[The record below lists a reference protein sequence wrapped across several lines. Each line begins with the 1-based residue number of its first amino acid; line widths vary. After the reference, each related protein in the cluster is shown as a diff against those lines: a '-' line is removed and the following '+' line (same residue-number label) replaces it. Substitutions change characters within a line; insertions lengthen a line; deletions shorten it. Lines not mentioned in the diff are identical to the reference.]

1 MFEYFI
7 AKRYLRSKNKLNFIT
22 IISVLSTIGIT
33 IGVAAL
39 IIVLSVLNGFGGLV
53 TSMLVNFDPH
63 IRIVST
69 SNKTDEFNKLETF
82 LTNSAEVKSFS
93 TFAEG
98 KSLLMKNKAIEIL
111 NLKGIPITNKE
122 STKRLSNKIRFG
134 EFDLEKTNGFDKII
148 LSLPI
153 AMRLSCK
160 IGDTLFATS
169 AIQIKKTI
177 TRMSIPK
184 TKPLVVSGIYEISNK
199 EYSLHYS
206 FTSLKTAQQI
216 FDMGKKIS
224 GMEIILNNI
233 DNADSFK
240 QKIIEKFRSNNLK
253 IYTWYDLHKDLYTV
267 MLIERWAAYLLLSLI
282 IAVAAFNILS
292 SLTMSVLVKKKD
304 IGILRSIGATKG
316 SIKRIFM
323 FEGILVG
330 IIGTITGIV
339 LGLFVCYL
347 QINYNIYPLD
357 ASKFIIDSLPVQVK
371 ISDIMAVSLM
381 SFFLTFLASK
391 YPANKALKTDLIDAI
406 KWE

>member
-7 AKRYLRSKNKLNFIT
+7 AKRYLRSKRKLNFIT
-22 IISVLSTIGIT
+22 IISVLSTIGVT

-39 IIVLSVLNGFGGLV
+39 VIVLSVLNGFGGLV

-63 IRIVST
+63 IRIVAT
-69 SNKTDEFNKLETF
+69 SNKTNEFGKLEDF
-82 LTNSAEVKSFS
+82 LSNSTEVKSFS

-98 KSLLMKNKAIEIL
+98 KTILMKDKAIEIL
-111 NLKGIPITNKE
+111 NLKGIPVDNKE
-122 STKRLSNKIRFG
+122 SAKRLSEKITFG

-153 AMRLSCK
+153 ALRLSCK

-169 AIQIKKTI
+169 AIQIKKTV
-177 TRMSIPK
+177 TRMSIPR
-184 TKPLVVSGIYEISNK
+184 TKPLIVSGVYEISNK

-206 FTSLKTAQQI
+206 FASLKTAQQI
-216 FDMGKKIS
+216 FDMGKRIS
-224 GMEIILNNI
+224 GMEIILKDI
-233 DNADSFK
+233 DNAEDFK
-240 QKIIEKFRSNNLK
+240 QKIISQFNSANFK

-267 MLIERWAAYLLLSLI
+267 MLIERWAAYFLLSLI

-304 IGILRSIGATKG
+304 IGILRSMGATKS
-316 SIKRIFM
+316 SIKKIFM
-323 FEGILVG
+323 FEGILIGVL
-330 IIGTITGIV
+330 GTITGII
-339 LGLFVCYL
+339 LGLFVCFL

-371 ISDIMAVSLM
+371 ITDIIAVSLM

>member
-69 SNKTDEFNKLETF
+69 SNKTNEFNKLETF

-347 QINYNIYPLD
+347 QITYNIYPLD

-371 ISDIMAVSLM
+371 ISDIIAVSLM

>member
-1 MFEYFI
+1 
-7 AKRYLRSKNKLNFIT
+7 
-22 IISVLSTIGIT
+22 
-33 IGVAAL
+33 
-39 IIVLSVLNGFGGLV
+39 
-53 TSMLVNFDPH
+53 
-63 IRIVST
+63 
-69 SNKTDEFNKLETF
+69 
-82 LTNSAEVKSFS
+82 
-93 TFAEG
+93 
-98 KSLLMKNKAIEIL
+98 MKNKAIEIL

-240 QKIIEKFRSNNLK
+240 QKIIEKFSSNNLR

-347 QINYNIYPLD
+347 QITYNIYPLD

-371 ISDIMAVSLM
+371 ISDIIAVSLM

>member
-69 SNKTDEFNKLETF
+69 SNKTNEFNKLETF

-240 QKIIEKFRSNNLK
+240 QKIIEKFKSNNLK

-347 QINYNIYPLD
+347 QITYNIYPLD

-371 ISDIMAVSLM
+371 ISDIIAVSLM

>member
-22 IISVLSTIGIT
+22 IISILSTVGVT

-69 SNKTDEFNKLETF
+69 SNKPTEFNKLEKF
-82 LTNSAEVKSFS
+82 LNSSDEVQSFS
-93 TFAEG
+93 TYAEG
-98 KSLLMKNKAIEIL
+98 KTILMKNKAIEIL
-111 NLKGIPITNKE
+111 NLKGIPVNNKE
-122 STKRLSNKIRFG
+122 SSNRLSDKVTFG
-134 EFDLEKTNGFDKII
+134 KFDLTKTNGFDKII

-153 AMRLSCK
+153 ALRLSCK
-160 IGDTLFATS
+160 IGDTLYATS
-169 AIQIKKTI
+169 AIQIKKTV
-177 TRMSIPK
+177 TRLSIPK
-184 TKPLVVSGIYEISNK
+184 TKPLIVSGVYEISNK

-206 FTSLKTAQQI
+206 FASLKTAQQI
-216 FDMGKKIS
+216 FDMGKRVTGI
-224 GMEIILNNI
+224 EILLKNI
-233 DNADSFK
+233 DVADSFK
-240 QKIIEKFRSNNLK
+240 QKIISQFPSSEYK

-267 MLIERWAAYLLLSLI
+267 MLIERWAAYILLSLI

-304 IGILRSIGATKG
+304 IGILRSMGATKL
-316 SIKRIFM
+316 SIKKIFM
-323 FEGILVG
+323 FEGLLVG
-330 IIGTITGIV
+330 LVGTIAGIIF
-339 LGLFVCYL
+339 GLLVCFL
-347 QINYNIYPLD
+347 QIQYNIYPLD
-357 ASKFIIDSLPVQVK
+357 ASKFIIDSLPIQVK
-371 ISDIMAVSLM
+371 LSDIIAVSLM

-391 YPANKALKTDLIDAI
+391 YPANKALKINLIDAI

>member
-22 IISVLSTIGIT
+22 IISVLSTVGIT

-39 IIVLSVLNGFGGLV
+39 VIVLSVLNGFGGLV

-63 IRIVST
+63 IRIVNT
-69 SNKTDEFNKLETF
+69 SNYQKEFNEIENF
-82 LTNSAEVKSFS
+82 LSSSSEVKSFS
-93 TFAEG
+93 TYAEG
-98 KSLLMKNKAIEIL
+98 KTLLMKNKAIEIL
-111 NLKGIPITNKE
+111 SLKGIPKDNKE
-122 STKRLSNKIRFG
+122 SVERLKNKIRFG

-153 AMRLSCK
+153 AMRLSSR
-160 IGDTLFATS
+160 IGDTIYATS

-184 TKPLVVSGIYEISNK
+184 TKPLIVSGIYEISNK

-206 FTSLKTAQQI
+206 FASLKTAQQI
-216 FDMGKKIS
+216 FDMGKRIT
-224 GMEIILNNI
+224 GIEIILNDI

-240 QKIIEKFRSNNLK
+240 QKIIEKFKLKNLK

-330 IIGTITGIV
+330 IIGTITGIF
-339 LGLFVCYL
+339 LGLFICFL

-371 ISDIMAVSLM
+371 ISDIIAVSLM
-381 SFFLTFLASK
+381 SFFLTFFASK
-391 YPANKALKTDLIDAI
+391 YPANKALKTDVIDAI

>member
-371 ISDIMAVSLM
+371 ISDIIAVSLM